1 MTAVSRIRKAVAIA
15 VAAATLSLGAPSVAN
30 ANTYSERSSGCDY
43 ITTST
48 TLYYRNPHG
57 NFNLR
62 VWVENWGFLTSNKY
76 SIAMYDNA
84 GRNVWSA
91 SGQTARTYGIGG
103 NVTRIELK
111 RSSWQGAKTC
121 WQR

>member
-62 VWVENWGFLTSNKY
+62 VWVDNWGFLTSNKY

-84 GRNVWSA
+84 GRKVWSA
-91 SGQTARTYGIGG
+91 SGQGARTYGIGG

-111 RSSWQGAKTC
+111 RSSWQGAQTC
-121 WQR
+121 WRR